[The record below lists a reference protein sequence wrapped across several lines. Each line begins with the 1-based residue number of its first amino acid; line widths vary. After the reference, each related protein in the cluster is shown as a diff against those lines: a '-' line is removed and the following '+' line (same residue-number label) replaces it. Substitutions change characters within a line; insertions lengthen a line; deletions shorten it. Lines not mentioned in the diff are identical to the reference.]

1 MSDILIL
8 KVNFFFLGK
17 VVVPRLAAG
26 EGAQGTTC
34 EEYNSHQFPIVKE
47 VIKGPKTAI
56 LGKGIWGQIRSVRID
71 VAIGQVN
78 FLVQGCPQRMSHLG
92 VVIHGRHAQQ
102 VVDAIDDRL
111 YKEEKKNV
119 INFSIYGQISCLFQT

>member
-1 MSDILIL
+1 MNKLKDRTFYNHFFLLFVGLLWKNDKSVSDILIL

-34 EEYNSHQFPIVKE
+34 EEYNSLQFPIVKE

-56 LGKGIWGQIRSVRID
+56 LGKGIWGQIRGVGVD
-71 VAIGQVN
+71 VAIW
-78 FLVQGCPQRMSHLG
+78 
-92 VVIHGRHAQQ
+92 
-102 VVDAIDDRL
+102 
-111 YKEEKKNV
+111 
-119 INFSIYGQISCLFQT
+119 